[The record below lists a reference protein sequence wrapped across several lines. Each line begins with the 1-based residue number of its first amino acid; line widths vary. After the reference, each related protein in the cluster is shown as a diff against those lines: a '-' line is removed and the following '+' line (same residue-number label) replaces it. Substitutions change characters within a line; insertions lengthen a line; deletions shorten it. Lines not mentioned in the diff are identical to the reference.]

1 MTKVVKAYNTNYKI
15 AVQEGGEIT
24 LDTGS
29 DIGTVIVTGDLRVQG
44 ETTTVNTTD
53 LEIEDNT
60 IVLNKGESGGDGVTG
75 DTAGIE
81 IDRGSLSNARWIY
94 DENISWSL
102 GGISSGD
109 RGTFY
114 AEIDGDKLPLNTPG
128 IRSDGNFYVDTGT
141 GVISVTGTSNYEE
154 KVFNY
159 ENGTLQPA
167 ADGSILLDDDNI
179 PNAKAL
185 VDFIDFSFGN
195 IVQSSIREGNTVV
208 ATVDESHI
216 IADIISLDA
225 FGNGTV
231 VIVTATPHGFLAGDT
246 VNISDIEANGDAIE
260 NLNQTD
266 IEITQVLN
274 QVSLRLDAGLTS
286 GDVFEYI
293 ANSGK
298 IEKTNAEESEVSVQV
313 EGDIVAQ
320 FFNDRTVVEDLEIE
334 DATITNFVDGSDLVL
349 QTVGSGS
356 VKINDTLELA
366 AGPWESNSVIPPAVP
381 SNGVKI
387 YTTQSNTSGNFSDQ
401 TLGKSGIFFVNSN
414 QTSDELV
421 SRNRSLLYSMLF

>member
-1 MTKVVKAYNTNYKI
+1 MPRVLKAYNTDYKI
-15 AVQEGGEIT
+15 SVQDGGKIT
-24 LDTGS
+24 LDTGI
-29 DIGTVIVTGDLRVQG
+29 DVGEVIITGDLIVQG

-53 LEIEDNT
+53 LAIEDNT
-60 IVLNKGESGGDGVTG
+60 IVLNKSETGNGVTEG
-75 DTAGIE
+75 TSGIE
-81 IDRGSLSNARWIY
+81 IDRGDFVSARWVY
-94 DENISWSL
+94 DESVTWNL
-102 GGISSGD
+102 GGLSGT
-109 RGTFY
+109 GTFY
-114 AEIDGDKLPLNTPG
+114 AEQGTQKLPLNTPG
-128 IRSDGNFYVDTGT
+128 IRSDGTLYVDTGA
-141 GVISVTGTSNYEE
+141 GVISVTGTQNYEE
-154 KVFNY
+154 KIFNY
-159 ENGTLQPA
+159 ENGTLQPQ
-167 ADGSILLDDDNI
+167 ADGTVLLDDDNI
-179 PNAKAL
+179 PNAKAV

-208 ATVDESHI
+208 TTVDESHVL
-216 IADIISLDA
+216 ADIISVDA

-231 VIVTATPHGFLAGDT
+231 VVVTATPHGFVAGDT
-246 VNISDIEANGDAIE
+246 VNISDVEANGDAIE

-274 QVSLRLDAGLTS
+274 QVSLRLDAGLTA

-293 ANSGK
+293 ANSGR
-298 IEKTNAEESEVSVQV
+298 IEKTNAEESEISVQV
-313 EGDIVAQ
+313 EGDVVAQ
-320 FFNDRTVVEDLEIE
+320 FFNNRTVVEDLEIE

-366 AGPWESNSVIPPAVP
+366 AGPWETNSVIPPALP

-414 QTSDELV
+414 QTRDELV